1 MLNNQLNELIEL
13 ILYLHYNIDMSR
25 IFLILAILLMSLT
38 PVPAEEQIRET
49 YKLNGQVEFDDNP
62 VETIYLDDTI
72 ERPQVNI
79 PQQSLTL
86 PVGVLNITTNAN
98 TQRSA
103 LARAMISRNSLGDI
117 LPLNGSVVAQ
127 TGGFSYGSTW
137 GEELS
142 YSQLEGT
149 TSFFVKYDFSK
160 KYSLETAFRQSANR
174 GIDGYYTSVRVTPE
188 WRITDRLTIKDSF
201 SNYVQS
207 RKNKNELT
215 IVYSPELKKYADS
228 LKFELGVAQ
237 SFYSNGNR
245 SESVSFTTGFKL

>member
-1 MLNNQLNELIEL
+1 MF
-13 ILYLHYNIDMSR
+13 R
-25 IFLILAILLMSLT
+25 IFLILVILLFNLSS
-38 PVPAEEQIRET
+38 VPAAEQIRET

-86 PVGVLNITTNAN
+86 PVGVLNITTNTN

-103 LARAMISRNSLGDI
+103 LARAMISRSSLGDI
-117 LPLNGSVVAQ
+117 LPLSGSVVASS
-127 TGGFSYGSTW
+127 GGFSYGSTW

-142 YSQLEGT
+142 HSQLEGT
-149 TSFFVKYDFSK
+149 TSFFIKYDFNK

-188 WRITDRLTIKDSF
+188 WRITDRLTLKNSF

-207 RKNKNELT
+207 QKNKNELT
-215 IVYSPELKKYADS
+215 LVYTPALKKYADS
-228 LKFELGVAQ
+228 LKMELGIAQ
-237 SFYSNGNR
+237 SFYANGNQ
-245 SESVSFTTGFKL
+245 SSAVNFSTGFKL

>member
-1 MLNNQLNELIEL
+1 
-13 ILYLHYNIDMSR
+13 MSR
-25 IFLILAILLMSLT
+25 IFLILAILLMSLS
-38 PVPAEEQIRET
+38 PVPAVEQIRET

-86 PVGVLNITTNAN
+86 PVGVLNITTNTN

-103 LARAMISRNSLGDI
+103 LARAMVSRNSLGDI
-117 LPLNGSVVAQ
+117 LPLSGSVVAQ

-137 GEELS
+137 GESIS

-149 TSFFVKYDFSK
+149 TSFFVRYDFSK
-160 KYSLETAFRQSANR
+160 KYSLETALRQSANR
-174 GIDGYYTSVRVTPE
+174 GIDGYYSSVRITPE

-207 RKNKNELT
+207 QKNKNELT
-215 IVYSPELKKYADS
+215 LVYTPSLKKYAEA
-228 LKFELGVAQ
+228 LKLELSIAQ
-237 SFYSNGNR
+237 SFYANGNQ
-245 SESVSFTTGFKL
+245 SNAVNFSTGFKL